1 MQRRT
6 KLRILLVIAV
16 VLVMPSR
23 RTCAE
28 TFAWQNASTASTNT
42 STLSASD
49 PTVSPTS
56 FASTSGMV
64 WVNLGSRAYYK
75 PRSRYYGKTKRGK
88 YALEDD
94 AMRAGYRGVQKVA
107 CAGFRF

>member
-1 MQRRT
+1 
-6 KLRILLVIAV
+6 
-16 VLVMPSR
+16 
-23 RTCAE
+23 
-28 TFAWQNASTASTNT
+28 
-42 STLSASD
+42 
-49 PTVSPTS
+49 
-56 FASTSGMV
+56 MV